1 MSRRGH
7 SPGTCLQTV
16 KTRERTSVSVVLVS
30 GGEYSGISFDKSV
43 HTLLLGNG
51 ICSEPQ
57 IAGPTLKE
65 EKEENATAVV
75 LCRSVKAFSPAL
87 LDGMA
92 HELEDSRV
100 HGPGIKLRTEGC
112 CDAEAFI

>member
-1 MSRRGH
+1 MVGNI
-7 SPGTCLQTV
+7 
-16 KTRERTSVSVVLVS
+16 LVS
-30 GGEYSGISFDKSV
+30 HLIRVS
-43 HTLLLGNG
+43 NG

-57 IAGPTLKE
+57 LAGPKLKE
-65 EKEENATAVV
+65 EKGENATAVV

-92 HELEDSRV
+92 HDLEDSHV